1 MLQCIHCSRGNRG
14 GQGRVSASSSPCPKK
29 TTNKP
34 KPYLLGGPCLVKQK
48 IWELKIRKSLFF
60 TCCRQECWA
69 CEQRRP
75 PSCGPM
81 DLLQEPLPM
90 CRSASVLSTSPPL
103 GGDVMATVTVTLK
116 HCGLKWRALAF
127 SCICASGLSQQPGKP
142 LTSMC
147 AWSLSFTHPADG
159 PTALPSC
166 SQEDGAGLTCS
177 ILNKNLYLIL

>member
-81 DLLQEPLPM
+81 DLLQKPLPM

-103 GGDVMATVTVTLK
+103 GGGRDGYRHSHVE
-116 HCGLKWRALAF
+116 ALW
-127 SCICASGLSQQPGKP
+127 PKV
-142 LTSMC
+142 
-147 AWSLSFTHPADG
+147 
-159 PTALPSC
+159 
-166 SQEDGAGLTCS
+166 EGAGFLLHLCIWAQSAARETTNQHVC
-177 ILNKNLYLIL
+177 LVPVFYPPC